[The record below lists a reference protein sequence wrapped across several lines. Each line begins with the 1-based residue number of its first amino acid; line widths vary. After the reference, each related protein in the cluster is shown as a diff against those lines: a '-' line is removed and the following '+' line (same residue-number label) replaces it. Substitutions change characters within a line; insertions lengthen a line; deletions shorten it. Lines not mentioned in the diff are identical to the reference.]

1 MVAVALEVRGYIG
14 IIGYVYWGSIGI
26 VEKRMETT
34 IMGCMLAAKRGGGVA
49 EVKAATVTMALQ
61 LYPAKLMHASV
72 RLLKL
77 L

>member
-14 IIGYVYWGSIGI
+14 IIAYVYWGSLGI

-34 IMGCMLAAKRGGGVA
+34 IMGYMPAAKRGGGVA
-49 EVKAATVTMALQ
+49 EVKAAAVPVALQ
-61 LYPAKLMHASV
+61 LYPAKLMHDSI